1 MKIQKANLKRG
12 LKIVRAATAE
22 RGGKRET
29 ASRESARLYKNGD
42 DEK

>member
-1 MKIQKANLKRG
+1 MKIRKVNLKRG

-22 RGGKRET
+22 RGGKRERPRT
-29 ASRESARLYKNGD
+29 ESARLYKNGD